1 MVVSKSKKQRE
12 KKRLDKLACKNLKKT
27 QLKDVLSSLSEMNQA
42 HQQTFN
48 QVKDQLKSVKDM
60 GLPSKRQ
67 KREVW
72 DVKKETPISADH
84 SVSEDNASFDSMPDE
99 WKQLMPSQT
108 PEVRQEIKQLMPT
121 QR

>member
-27 QLKDVLSSLSEMNQA
+27 QLKDVLSSLSEMHQA
-42 HQQTFN
+42 HQLTIN

-72 DVKKETPISADH
+72 DVKKEEPVSDH
-84 SVSEDNASFDSMPDE
+84 SASEDNASFDSMPDE